1 MALTVW
7 AFGRLRVKRASCL
20 YTVALFDLSDIATD
34 ELMFLRKTSRNTK
47 LVEPSLTPLVLLADP
62 SALNEIPFAR
72 LNAST
77 VGVIK
82 MSLPPQDLS
91 VGVASRMRNDT
102 CSQKDGS
109 KSLRELNHDDLRM
122 LDGCGVAQVLYNA
135 MPSSLLYL
143 WRLARGCGTFCRSC
157 HS

>member
-1 MALTVW
+1 
-7 AFGRLRVKRASCL
+7 
-20 YTVALFDLSDIATD
+20 
-34 ELMFLRKTSRNTK
+34 MFLRKTSRNTK

-62 SALNEIPFAR
+62 SALNEIPLAR

-82 MSLPPQDLS
+82 MSLSPQDLS
-91 VGVASRMRNDT
+91 IGVAPRMRNDT

-109 KSLRELNHDDLRM
+109 KSLRELNHDDCRFLM
-122 LDGCGVAQVLYNA
+122 DVAWLKVFYSA

-143 WRLARGCGTFCRSC
+143 WHLARGCGTSAGRITADLDLRDLCC
-157 HS
+157 LHSRHRTV